1 MILEASWTDPG
12 SFFQGVAFASK
23 LALKMKDYIFSFSK
37 EKISVALNQH

>member
-12 SFFQGVAFASK
+12 SFFQGVAFAIK
-23 LALKMKDYIFSFSK
+23 LALKMKDYIIFFSK